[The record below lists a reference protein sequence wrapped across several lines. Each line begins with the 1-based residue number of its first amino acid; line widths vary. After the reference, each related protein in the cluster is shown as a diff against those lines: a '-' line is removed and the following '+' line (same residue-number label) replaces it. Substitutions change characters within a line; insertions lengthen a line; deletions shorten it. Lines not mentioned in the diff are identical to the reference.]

1 MEKNYFSGRR
11 FNDSHERSGNSSS
24 SRGNSGKNA
33 GAFMEANQR
42 IETAVEKRDN
52 AYTDAT
58 NAIAAYA
65 VASNKNGASNA
76 KGITEEIEKLLREFS
91 AEERAMILARAMAS
105 VIINL

>member
-1 MEKNYFSGRR
+1 MGNGSYFSGRS
-11 FNDSHERSGNSSS
+11 FDGHKSERTGGGVNRGSS
-24 SRGNSGKNA
+24 KNA
-33 GAFMEANQR
+33 SAFMEANQR
-42 IETAVEKRDN
+42 IETAVEKRDT
-52 AYTDAT
+52 AYAGVV

-91 AEERAMILARAMAS
+91 AEERAMILTRAMTS